1 MRIIFL
7 SILLII
13 VSLCKAQSTDPV
25 AVVQRQLDN
34 YNAQNLDGFANTF
47 AVDAEVFINLGD
59 SVAGI
64 VGRDQIRERY
74 GRMFRD
80 NPGNKSTLIGR
91 MVQGNCVFD
100 HEWITGR
107 ENDLKIMAIYEVE
120 EGLIK
125 RCWFAR

>member
-13 VSLCKAQSTDPV
+13 VSLCKAQSNDPV

-34 YNAQNLDGFANTF
+34 YNAQDLDGFANTF
-47 AVDAEVFINLGD
+47 ARDAEVFINLGD

-91 MVQGNCVFD
+91 MVQGKFVFD